1 MDPVSWLGLVGIFI
15 LTGFSALAS
24 AGESALNETA
34 RTDLEPPPPDAP
46 GSVRRRHELLTN
58 RFQFWVGQRLSD
70 TVAILVSATLATTL
84 IADSLMTVVPS
95 RAGSV
100 AIAIVGLA
108 LLHAGFARILPR
120 ILAQRYPRTL
130 AERLSFVSW
139 LIYAAFRP
147 ATRLLERLLSPAEQE
162 AWKAPD
168 PEDAA
173 VLNAVE
179 AGTREGTI
187 DAYDSQMIAN
197 VIQLGD
203 RVARQ
208 VMTPRPDIVAVPQ
221 IQQVRAALALAH
233 EHGLSRLPVYQD
245 DLDSITGILH
255 VREGSA
261 ALLDGQPP
269 PDLTSLLRPPLFVPE
284 SQRVDLLLRELR
296 ARTTHMAI
304 VVNEH
309 GETVGLV
316 TIEDL
321 LEEIV
326 GEIEDEFD
334 SPEVLIEP
342 AGAGIV
348 EADAGVLISEV
359 NEALGLNLAADDVD
373 TIGGLVYNTM
383 GLVPNPGDSVA
394 VDGAALEVLTT
405 NANRIMRVRVRKIAS
420 EPSHE
425 G

>member
-1 MDPVSWLGLVGIFI
+1 MDPVSWLGLVGIFV

-24 AGESALNETA
+24 ASESALNETA
-34 RTDLEPPPPDAP
+34 RTDLEPPAPDAP
-46 GSVRRRHELLTN
+46 GAARRRHELLTN
-58 RFQFWVGQRLSD
+58 RFRFWVGQRLSD
-70 TVAILVSATLATTL
+70 TVVILVSATLTATLLADALTTL
-84 IADSLMTVVPS
+84 VPN

-100 AIAIVGLA
+100 AIAIGALAVLHSGL
-108 LLHAGFARILPR
+108 ARILPR

-130 AERLSFVSW
+130 AERLTFVPW
-139 LIYAAFRP
+139 VIYAAFLP
-147 ATRLLERLLSPAEQE
+147 VTRLFEKLLSPAEQE

-187 DAYDSQMIAN
+187 DAYDSAMIAN
-197 VIQLGD
+197 VIELGD

-208 VMTPRPDIVAVPQ
+208 VMTPRPDIVAMPRTQ
-221 IQQVRAALALAH
+221 PVRTALALAH
-233 EHGLSRLPVYQD
+233 EHGLSRLPVYDD
-245 DLDSITGILH
+245 DLDSVIGILH
-255 VREGSA
+255 VREASA

-269 PDLTSLLRPPLFVPE
+269 SDLSSLVRPALFVPE
-284 SQRVDLLLRELR
+284 MQRVDLLLRELR
-296 ARTTHMAI
+296 ARNTHMAI

-309 GETVGLV
+309 GETEGLV

-334 SPEVLIEP
+334 SPEVQIEP
-342 AGAGIV
+342 LGAGVI
-348 EADAGVLISEV
+348 ETDASVLIAEV
-359 NEALGLNLAADDVD
+359 NEALGLELAADDVD

-383 GLVPNPGDSVA
+383 GAVPKPGDSVA

-405 NANRIMRVRVRKIAS
+405 KANRILRVRVRKIPV
-420 EPSHE
+420 EPAH
-425 G
+425 GG